1 MTDTRPSVA
10 VVEAVAR
17 EAGVRPVDLPPL
29 YDTIDPDALD
39 QLLPT
44 DDLGL
49 LRFRYGGYDVTL
61 SGADDVRVEACD
73 ESGDA
78 ESRRLATLD

>member
-44 DDLGL
+44 DGLGL
-49 LRFRYGGYDVTL
+49 VRFRYDGYDVTL
-61 SGADDVRVEACD
+61 SGADDVRVEECD
-73 ESGDA
+73 GSTDG

>member
-44 DDLGL
+44 DGPGL
-49 LRFRYGGYDVTL
+49 VRFRYDDYDVTL

-73 ESGDA
+73 ESADA
-78 ESRRLATLD
+78 ESPRLATLD